1 LVVPRSVGSHP
12 FVTSGEHPVK
22 TNAPAIAK
30 PEIEVIVLRRLP
42 VRFCELT
49 DGPSY
54 LLLLLPGC
62 LNGLPGTLKVLLL
75 GVELTVPRG
84 ISPTCLTSVAAPV
97 VTDAATTV

>member
-12 FVTSGEHPVK
+12 LDTSGEHPVK
-22 TNAPAIAK
+22 TNAPATAK

-54 LLLLLPGC
+54 LLLLPGGSIAC
-62 LNGLPGTLKVLLL
+62 
-75 GVELTVPRG
+75 R
-84 ISPTCLTSVAAPV
+84 AH
-97 VTDAATTV
+97 